1 MSEAAAYDQR
11 LTKPER
17 LCSQKR
23 IDLLFR
29 GGESHALTAYPLR
42 VVYALFDRDEDPAT
56 RPPADARAQ
65 MMVSVPKRWF
75 KRAVDRN
82 RVKRQVRE
90 GYRKNK
96 GLILAPMQA
105 KEAQTVAMAF
115 LWMDKKLL
123 PTADVEQ
130 RVATLLKRMGE
141 KL

>member
-1 MSEAAAYDQR
+1 MSEAAAFNQK
-11 LTKPER
+11 LTKSER

-23 IDLLFR
+23 LDSLFR
-29 GGESHALTAYPLR
+29 GGASHALTAYPLR
-42 VVYALFDRDEDPAT
+42 VVYMLFDRDEDPAT
-56 RPPADARAQ
+56 RRPAGVQAQ
-65 MMVSVPKRWF
+65 MMVSVPKRWL
-75 KRAVDRN
+75 KHAVDRN

-105 KEAQTVAMAF
+105 KEAQAVAMAF

-123 PTADVEQ
+123 PTSDVEQ